1 MLIARNPLDNT
12 YISAF
17 DVKHMPPQAQPSK
30 LLCPGLSPDGSPC
43 SAAVTPAALDSD
55 HKHPYFRVGRVTD
68 HIADCTES
76 STRVNPPDN
85 TTDRRG
91 IKGKEAPRGPER
103 RVQIEL
109 RHPEASAA
117 RAANNAPRTLK
128 SHTGHHRAPAPRDH
142 TRHMTLQCG
151 IRKAALDYA
160 RGIISD
166 TDTVS
171 LGGKKGPA
179 RQFIYQ
185 AERLLYAPYNG
196 HAIIAFGQLHSI
208 SQGTAPNTY
217 FIRLCRPNGGPTKVS
232 IMIGSEHYASLR
244 PRIHLAKIEPS
255 KWTLIAC
262 GTITGKTTD
271 KRYLRPFDGLS
282 LYLQRTSASGFDN
295 LAQPRKSGPH
305 SGGAPSR
312 A

>member
-1 MLIARNPLDNT
+1 
-12 YISAF
+12 
-17 DVKHMPPQAQPSK
+17 MPPQAQPSK

-76 STRVNPPDN
+76 STRVNPPDH

-142 TRHMTLQCG
+142 TRPMTLQCG

-160 RGIISD
+160 RGIISN

-171 LGGKKGPA
+171 LEGKKGPA

-185 AERLLYAPYNG
+185 AERLLYAPYNSP
-196 HAIIAFGQLHSI
+196 AIIAFGQLHSI
-208 SQGTAPNTY
+208 RKGTAPNTY
-217 FIRLCRPNGGPTKVS
+217 FVRLCRPNGGPTKVS

-244 PRIHLAKIEPS
+244 PRIHLAKVEPS

-282 LYLQRTSASGFDN
+282 LYLQRTSALGFDN
-295 LAQPRKSGPH
+295 LAQPRTSGPH

>member
-76 STRVNPPDN
+76 STRVNPPDH

-142 TRHMTLQCG
+142 TRPMTLQCG

-171 LGGKKGPA
+171 LGGKRVQHA
-179 RQFIYQ
+179 NSST
-185 AERLLYAPYNG
+185 RLSGCSTHLITAMRSLLSG
-196 HAIIAFGQLHSI
+196 SCTASVKGQL
-208 SQGTAPNTY
+208 Q
-217 FIRLCRPNGGPTKVS
+217 
-232 IMIGSEHYASLR
+232 
-244 PRIHLAKIEPS
+244 
-255 KWTLIAC
+255 TLIS
-262 GTITGKTTD
+262 
-271 KRYLRPFDGLS
+271 FD
-282 LYLQRTSASGFDN
+282 YVDQTA
-295 LAQPRKSGPH
+295 APQKSQ
-305 SGGAPSR
+305 S
-312 A
+312 

>member
-17 DVKHMPPQAQPSK
+17 DFKRTPPQARPND

-43 SAAVTPAALDSD
+43 SASVRPAALESG
-55 HKHPYFRVGRVTD
+55 HKHPHFRVRRVND
-68 HIADCTES
+68 HVDDCTES
-76 STRVNPPDN
+76 STRVNPADKN
-85 TTDRRG
+85 VDRRG
-91 IKGKEAPRGPER
+91 VKGKEAPRGPER

-117 RAANNAPRTLK
+117 RAVRSATTTITGRI
-128 SHTGHHRAPAPRDH
+128 GHHRAPAQRDH
-142 TRHMTLQCG
+142 TRPMTLQCG

-160 RGIISD
+160 RDIISD

-179 RQFIYQ
+179 RQFIYP
-185 AERLLYAPYNG
+185 AERLLHAPYNG

-208 SQGTAPNTY
+208 SQGTALNTY
-217 FIRLCRPNGGPTKVS
+217 FVRLRRPNGGPTKVS

-244 PRIHLAKIEPS
+244 LRVQLARIEPS
-255 KWTLIAC
+255 MWTLIAC
-262 GTITGKTTD
+262 GTITGKTEA

-282 LYLQRTSASGFDN
+282 LYLQRTSISDFG
-295 LAQPRKSGPH
+295 SIPH
-305 SGGAPSR
+305 SRTAGTCSDGAPSR

>member
-128 SHTGHHRAPAPRDH
+128 SYTGHHRAPAPRDH
-142 TRHMTLQCG
+142 TRPMTLQCG

-179 RQFIYQ
+179 RQFIYH
-185 AERLLYAPYNG
+185 AERLLYAPYDG

-295 LAQPRKSGPH
+295 LAQPRTSGLH

>member
-76 STRVNPPDN
+76 STRVNPPDH

-142 TRHMTLQCG
+142 TRPMTLQCG

-160 RGIISD
+160 RGIISN

-171 LGGKKGPA
+171 LEGKKGPA

-185 AERLLYAPYNG
+185 AERLLYAPYNS

-208 SQGTAPNTY
+208 SKGTAPNTY
-217 FIRLCRPNGGPTKVS
+217 FGRHSRTK
-232 IMIGSEHYASLR
+232 
-244 PRIHLAKIEPS
+244 
-255 KWTLIAC
+255 
-262 GTITGKTTD
+262 
-271 KRYLRPFDGLS
+271 
-282 LYLQRTSASGFDN
+282 
-295 LAQPRKSGPH
+295 
-305 SGGAPSR
+305 
-312 A
+312 

>member
-1 MLIARNPLDNT
+1 MLIARIPLDNT
-12 YISAF
+12 YVSAF
-17 DVKHMPPQAQPSK
+17 DFKQLPAQTRPGE

-142 TRHMTLQCG
+142 TRPMTFQCG

-179 RQFIYQ
+179 QQFIYL

-282 LYLQRTSASGFDN
+282 LYLQRTSVSGFDN
-295 LAQPRKSGPH
+295 LAQPRASSPH
-305 SGGAPSR
+305 SSGAPSR

>member
-30 LLCPGLSPDGSPC
+30 LLRPGLSPDGSPC

-76 STRVNPPDN
+76 STRVNPPDH

-142 TRHMTLQCG
+142 TRPMTLQCG

-160 RGIISD
+160 RGIISN

-171 LGGKKGPA
+171 LEGKKGPA

-185 AERLLYAPYNG
+185 AERLLYAPYNS

-208 SQGTAPNTY
+208 SKGTAPNTY
-217 FIRLCRPNGGPTKVS
+217 FVRLCRPNGGPTKVS

-244 PRIHLAKIEPS
+244 PRIHLAKVEPS

-282 LYLQRTSASGFDN
+282 LYLQRTSALGFDN
-295 LAQPRKSGPH
+295 LAQPRTSGPH

>member
-12 YISAF
+12 YVSAF
-17 DVKHMPPQAQPSK
+17 DFKQLPAQTRPGE
-30 LLCPGLSPDGSPC
+30 LLCPGLNPDGSPC
-43 SAAVTPAALDSD
+43 SAPVTPAALDSD
-55 HKHPYFRVGRVTD
+55 HKHPYFRVRRVHD
-68 HIADCTES
+68 HVGGCTES
-76 STRVNPPDN
+76 STRVDPPDKSLG
-85 TTDRRG
+85 RRG

-117 RAANNAPRTLK
+117 RAANNAAKTLPG
-128 SHTGHHRAPAPRDH
+128 HIGHHRAPAQRDH
-142 TRHMTLQCG
+142 IRPMTLQCG

-171 LGGKKGPA
+171 LGGEKGPA
-179 RQFIYQ
+179 RQFIYP
-185 AERLLYAPYNG
+185 AKRLLYAPYNG

-208 SQGTAPNTY
+208 SRGTADTY
-217 FIRLCRPNGGPTKVS
+217 FVRLRLPNGGPTRVS

-244 PRIHLAKIEPS
+244 SRVQIAKIDPS
-255 KWTLIAC
+255 KWALIAC
-262 GTITGKTTD
+262 GTITGKTPE

-282 LYLQRTSASGFDN
+282 LYLQRTSVSGFDGFP
-295 LAQPRKSGPH
+295 QPRTAGTRSN
-305 SGGAPSR
+305 GAPSR